1 MDFVILKTIKTT
13 PFSTGSR
20 AYLLIT
26 LPVYFIVQIA
36 RGKSFKLHCKS
47 SPGISLIVFSRS
59 RMSALTKAC
68 GNMRDLETAL
78 HLVAILT
85 AWSGSGKPAKAK
97 ILFVDLVLD
106 RLLPLEHR
114 DRYRARMHPPAAL
127 ASWNPLNAVDAG
139 FIFEAFDVRCF
150 NLRKALFKLRAAQSA
165 CRIEVTNIA
174 LGQFANK
181 LLGISS
187 AFAGANFNDHDKS
200 LF

>member
-1 MDFVILKTIKTT
+1 
-13 PFSTGSR
+13 
-20 AYLLIT
+20 
-26 LPVYFIVQIA
+26 
-36 RGKSFKLHCKS
+36 
-47 SPGISLIVFSRS
+47 
-59 RMSALTKAC
+59 
-68 GNMRDLETAL
+68 MRDLEAAL

-127 ASWNPLNAVDAG
+127 AGWNPLNAVDAG
-139 FIFEAFDVRCF
+139 FIFEALDVGCF

-174 LGQFANK
+174 LG
-181 LLGISS
+181 
-187 AFAGANFNDHDKS
+187 
-200 LF
+200 